1 MMRTFHGIIISLSLT
16 ACASTSPYALS
27 SLSYS
32 EKDLKTSP
40 SRGVA
45 SVDSKKDNNKSYL
58 SLELPYPA
66 FEKLRGEV
74 EKTQHVSL
82 QHRGEAHITVIT
94 PPEYKKIQKKV
105 SMKEINALASEMGLQ
120 KAPYKLLC
128 VGKGSIKDHGKDE
141 STYYAVVESDR
152 LFQIRKAV
160 HLLYTSKGGKTEDF
174 NPEAFYP
181 HVTLGFT
188 QRDLHLEDGVIK
200 DASSCIYSLR
210 PHDETKTQ

>member
-1 MMRTFHGIIISLSLT
+1 MMRTFHCIIISLSLT
-16 ACASTSPYALS
+16 ACASSSPYKLS
-27 SLSYS
+27 SLPYKES
-32 EKDLKTSP
+32 DLKTS
-40 SRGVA
+40 SRSIA
-45 SVDSKKDNNKSYL
+45 SVDSNKKKSTSSYL
-58 SLELPYPA
+58 SLELPYTA
-66 FEKLRGEV
+66 FEKLRTEL
-74 EKTQHVSL
+74 EKSQHVSL

-105 SMKEINALASEMGLQ
+105 SMKEINALAEQMDLK

-128 VGKGSIKDHGKDE
+128 VGQGKVEDRGHKE
-141 STYYAVVESDR
+141 STYYVVVESDR

-160 HLLYTSKGGKTEDF
+160 QLLYTSKGGSAQDF

-188 QRDLHLEDGVIK
+188 KRDLHLEDGVIK

-210 PHDETKTQ
+210 PEESAKN